1 MAAKAILICGK
12 ICSGK
17 STYAR
22 KLREQ
27 NNAVLLSV
35 DEIALS
41 LFDGDPGEKHD
52 EITQRIQG
60 YLFKK
65 SVEIIESG
73 VTVILDWG
81 FWRKSDREF
90 PRNFYNS
97 RNIPCEFHCIDI
109 SEDTHKRNISERNKA
124 VSEGRM
130 SAYFIDEGL
139 YEKFLGMFESPQ
151 ESEIDVWYGYDRK

>member
-60 YLFKK
+60 YLFEK

-90 PRNFYNS
+90 ARNFYNS

-124 VSEGRM
+124 VSEGRT

-139 YEKFLGMFESPQ
+139 HEKFLGLFESPQ
-151 ESEIDVWYGYDRK
+151 KSEIDVWYGYDRK